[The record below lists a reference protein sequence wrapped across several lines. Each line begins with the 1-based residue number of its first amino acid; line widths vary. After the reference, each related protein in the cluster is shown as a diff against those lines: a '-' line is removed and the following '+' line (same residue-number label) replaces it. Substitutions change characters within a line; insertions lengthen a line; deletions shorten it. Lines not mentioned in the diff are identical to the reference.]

1 MENHSK
7 KSSDAD
13 FRYQLKD
20 RIERFESPEDVFDLV
35 RCLDYPPSSI
45 LDPTFRRDLEGFD
58 SAKPIREQ
66 DPDPPPDRKALDAVV
81 FDAIGLTDDE
91 LKEVYW
97 AVTELVKQVG

>member
-20 RIERFESPEDVFDLV
+20 RIERLKAPADVFDLF
-35 RCLDYPPSSI
+35 RYLDYPPSSV
-45 LDPTFRRDLEGFD
+45 LDPTVKRDFEGFG

-66 DPDPPPDRKALDAVV
+66 DPGPSPGRKTLDDMV
-81 FDAIGLTDDE
+81 FDAVGLTDDE
-91 LKEVYW
+91 QKEVYGDVSW
-97 AVTELVKQVG
+97 